1 MEWADLLPD
10 AVPRFHA
17 FPLDTTLNT
26 RYNTAMNRNNDN
38 IDNNNDDNDPLFSD
52 LPPEVEQ
59 ILNGM
64 TEADLNAMRQITDD
78 PFGHPDS
85 PFRINLDRISGR
97 DAKDVAHG
105 IITAQNWMLMNFTC
119 FEQVMKETEK
129 DLPPY
134 LARRVNTAMRKMCHI
149 VRESAEVTL
158 AIGQKVGVAYD
169 A

>member
-1 MEWADLLPD
+1 
-10 AVPRFHA
+10 
-17 FPLDTTLNT
+17 
-26 RYNTAMNRNNDN
+26 MNHNNDN
-38 IDNNNDDNDPLFSD
+38 IDDSDDLFND

-59 ILNGM
+59 ILNSM
-64 TEADLNAMRQITDD
+64 TEADMTALREVTDD

-85 PFRINLDRISGR
+85 PFLINLDRISGK

-149 VRESAEVTL
+149 IKESAEVTL
-158 AIGQKVGVAYD
+158 AIGCKVGEAYK

>member
-1 MEWADLLPD
+1 
-10 AVPRFHA
+10 
-17 FPLDTTLNT
+17 
-26 RYNTAMNRNNDN
+26 MNRNNDN
-38 IDNNNDDNDPLFSD
+38 IDNNDNDNNDPLFSD

-59 ILNGM
+59 ILNGI

-85 PFRINLDRISGR
+85 PFRVNLDRINGR
-97 DAKDVAHG
+97 NAKDVAHG

-119 FEQVMKETEK
+119 FEQVMKEAEK

-134 LARRVNTAMRKMCHI
+134 LARRVNLAMKKMCHI
-149 VRESAEVTL
+149 VRESAEITL

>member
-1 MEWADLLPD
+1 
-10 AVPRFHA
+10 
-17 FPLDTTLNT
+17 
-26 RYNTAMNRNNDN
+26 MNPNN
-38 IDNNNDDNDPLFSD
+38 NNLNDDNDDLFND

-59 ILNGM
+59 ILNNM
-64 TEADLNAMRQITDD
+64 TEADLSQMREITDD
-78 PFGHPDS
+78 PFGHPNS
-85 PFRINLDRISGR
+85 PFHVNLDRITGR

-134 LARRVNTAMRKMCHI
+134 LARRVNLAMKKMCHI
-149 VRESAEVTL
+149 VRESAEITL
-158 AIGQKVGVAYD
+158 AIGCKVGEAYN